1 MDHTPL
7 TRAIQ
12 TCVNVGDYVT
22 FNPLPRNII
31 GLGEIV
37 GAERNRLKV
46 KLFKA
51 MDSEAVQ
58 RYMIK
63 PIAATQYTI
72 ATQDGMLEV
81 YLTSEEIYIE
91 RAVVQDVAFILSVE
105 EVESG
110 MFHLAGA
117 ANTFFIRFFLE
128 RGVMQP
134 YNRSIYFSRYLIE
147 PLSIQLFM
155 TLNTLSQH
163 LRRSMYHLAESEV
176 SSKSFRLPLFSME
189 AFMYL
194 ACKVQPQTA
203 GKSIIRKQSITQY
216 CNTLKMVYLTKEN
229 ILTYIRIAS
238 LPGLVALR
246 SILGSGIG
254 VGLTKS
260 HPTKKNPVLHCTIG
274 SILTSIE
281 CGPLIP
287 EQIIEKPERRSFF
300 DGIDFVYSEQ
310 NRNLNCNV
318 RFTKITVTSAADAT
332 ARIASANIVSAESSV
347 YRGVWFQYNDD
358 LLEVTSINGNVA
370 TCSYVEETN
379 LDTVNLSVDLVE
391 NLVKMFGK

>member
-1 MDHTPL
+1 
-7 TRAIQ
+7 
-12 TCVNVGDYVT
+12 
-22 FNPLPRNII
+22 
-31 GLGEIV
+31 
-37 GAERNRLKV
+37 
-46 KLFKA
+46 
-51 MDSEAVQ
+51 
-58 RYMIK
+58 
-63 PIAATQYTI
+63 
-72 ATQDGMLEV
+72 
-81 YLTSEEIYIE
+81 
-91 RAVVQDVAFILSVE
+91 
-105 EVESG
+105 
-110 MFHLAGA
+110 
-117 ANTFFIRFFLE
+117 
-128 RGVMQP
+128 
-134 YNRSIYFSRYLIE
+134 
-147 PLSIQLFM
+147 
-155 TLNTLSQH
+155 
-163 LRRSMYHLAESEV
+163 
-176 SSKSFRLPLFSME
+176 ME

-194 ACKVQPQTA
+194 ACKVQPHTA

-229 ILTYIRIAS
+229 IFTYIRIAS
-238 LPGLVALR
+238 SPGLVALR

-260 HPTKKNPVLHCTIG
+260 RPTKKNPVLHCTIG

-332 ARIASANIVSAESSV
+332 TRIASANIVSAESSV